1 MLKPYAEKNPYNFDD
16 DASMYLVS
24 YTFVVT
30 FHPSLN
36 SDRLY
41 VVKSFNHAFE
51 KLNSMNYLS
60 DKMLPYFDPIII
72 RQLRIVL
79 RQFMKTKN
87 KKNGGIQF
95 PLRKDN
101 KLLRFCGIC

>member
-24 YTFVVT
+24 YTFVVA

-41 VVKSFNHAFE
+41 VVKSFNHTFE
-51 KLNSMNYLS
+51 KLNSMNYLP

-72 RQLRIVL
+72 RQLRD
-79 RQFMKTKN
+79 RAQAFHEN
-87 KKNGGIQF
+87 KKQKKRWHPIS
-95 PLRKDN
+95 LAKR
-101 KLLRFCGIC
+101 